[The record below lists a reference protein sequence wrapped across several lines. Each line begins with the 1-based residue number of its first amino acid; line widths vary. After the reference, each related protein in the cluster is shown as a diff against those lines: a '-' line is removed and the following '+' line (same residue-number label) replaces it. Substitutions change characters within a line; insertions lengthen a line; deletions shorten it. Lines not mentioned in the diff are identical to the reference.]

1 MDSTIEE
8 RYPHLV
14 YPMEALQNMTEYF
27 RALITRL
34 RGLLGIRKADLDIDD
49 EIQAHLD
56 LLTERFISQGMTRD
70 EATAVA
76 RRQFGN
82 VTLLKEEHR
91 EMRGIRFVDTL
102 FQDLKYGVR
111 MLLKG
116 KAFTTVAVLSLALGI
131 GANTAIFSI
140 IDAVLLKELPVSHP
154 KQLVLFR
161 WLGLGKGVIHSIGG
175 SIDGDPIAGLPTSI
189 SMSYPAFERFRDQNQ
204 TLASVFTFS
213 GIDLILNAGGQSDM
227 VGALAVS
234 GDYFTGLG
242 APVVLGRVLTN
253 EDEKPDAEPAAVIS
267 HRCWQRR
274 FNSDPSVIGKV
285 VYFSRKPFTIVGVMA
300 PGFLGTPYVGSSP
313 EIIVPM
319 AFLSEV
325 SPGYAERMESATY
338 WWLPVMGRLKPGVSA
353 AQAQAELTV
362 ILQRHVMELPKT
374 TGEQRVD
381 PQIRLDSG
389 SRGVM
394 EGRREYSEPLVF
406 LMAIVGL
413 VLLIACINL
422 ANLLLA
428 RAATRQK
435 ELAVRASI
443 GASRL
448 RLIRQLLSESV
459 LLAFL
464 GGGLGLLF
472 AAWGKNALLTQLTA
486 ESDEFVI
493 DLGLDWRVLG
503 FTAVVSLLTGI
514 LFGLAP
520 ALRAT
525 RIELT
530 SMLKANP
537 DSGATARSWLSKG
550 LVVAQVAMSLVL
562 LTGAGLFVRTLR
574 NLNQIDSG
582 FNRENL
588 LLFRI
593 DPRLSGYEAARLA
606 NLYQQMNERIAAL
619 PGIRAVTF
627 SEHAPMFGNSVTSID
642 VPGYTPRAGERMRA
656 STLAVAPNFLAAMEI
671 PLLMGRDLT
680 PQDNQQ
686 TSKVAVVNQAL
697 AERFFP
703 NQNPLGRHI
712 FVNDSELSDI
722 EVVGVARNA
731 KYNGMRIA
739 PMPQIYLP
747 YLQAGPQWR
756 ISFSVRTV
764 GDPITAT
771 AAIRQAVQSIDR
783 NLPLFRITTLK
794 ELIARLFAQERLF
807 ASLSSFFGLLAL
819 ALVCIGLYGVMSYTV
834 TRRTHEIG
842 VRMALGARSGDVLQM
857 VLRESLLL
865 VMTGTLIGLAAA
877 SATTRFITGMLYGLA
892 PTDPLTIALATLL
905 LQAVAALAS
914 WLPARRAAQVDP
926 LQALRHD

>member
-1 MDSTIEE
+1 MIKYFLAFVA
-8 RYPHLV
+8 RIRCLLV
-14 YPMEALQNMTEYF
+14 K
-27 RALITRL
+27 
-34 RGLLGIRKADLDIDD
+34 RKAYNEFDT

-56 LLTERFISQGMTRD
+56 LLTERYIRQGMTRD
-70 EATAVA
+70 EAASAA

-82 VTLLKEEHR
+82 VTLLKEVHR
-91 EMRGIRFVDTL
+91 EMRGIRFIEALV
-102 FQDLKYGVR
+102 QDLKYGVR

-116 KAFTTVAVLSLALGI
+116 KAFMIVAVLSLALGI
-131 GANTAIFSI
+131 GANTAIFSVVN
-140 IDAVLLKELPVSHP
+140 AVLLKELPVSHP
-154 KQLVLFR
+154 EQLVLFR
-161 WLGLGKGVIHSIGG
+161 WLGLGKGVIASING
-175 SIDGDPIAGLPTSI
+175 SIDGDPTVGLPTSI
-189 SMSYPAFERFRDQNQ
+189 SMSYPVFERFRAQNQ
-204 TLASVFTFS
+204 TLASVFTF
-213 GIDLILNAGGQSDM
+213 GAIDLILNAGGQSEM

-242 APVVLGRVLTN
+242 APVVLGRILTHD
-253 EDEKPDAEPAAVIS
+253 DEKPSAEPATVIS

-274 FNSDPSVIGKV
+274 LNSDPSVIGKV
-285 VYFSRKPFTIVGVMA
+285 VYLSRKPFTIVGVMA
-300 PGFLGTPYVGSSP
+300 PGFSGTPYVGSSP

-319 AFLSEV
+319 AFLSEI
-325 SPGYAERMESATY
+325 SPSYAERMHSATY

-353 AQAQAELTV
+353 AQAQAELTA

-374 TGEQRVD
+374 AGEQRVD
-381 PQIRLDSG
+381 PQVRLDSG

-394 EGRREYSEPLVF
+394 KGRGEFSKPFTF

-413 VLLIACINL
+413 VLLIACVNL

-435 ELAVRASI
+435 ELAVRAAV

-448 RLIRQLLSESV
+448 RLIRQLLTESV

-472 AAWGKNALLTQLTA
+472 AAWGKNALLAQLTA
-486 ESDEFVI
+486 ESDEFII
-493 DLGLDWRVLG
+493 DLSLDWRVLG

-514 LFGLAP
+514 LFGLTP

-530 SMLKANP
+530 PMLKANP
-537 DSGATARSWLSKG
+537 GSGATAHSWVSKA
-550 LVVAQVAMSLVL
+550 LIVAQVAMSLVL

-574 NLNQIDSG
+574 NLNQIDTG

-588 LLFRI
+588 LIFRI
-593 DPRLSGYEAARLA
+593 DPSLSGYESARLA
-606 NLYQQMNERIAAL
+606 NLYQQMTERIAAI
-619 PGIRAVTF
+619 PGVRAVTF
-627 SEHAPMFGNSVTSID
+627 SEHAPMFGNSFSGIA
-642 VPGYTPRAGERMRA
+642 VPGYRPRAGERMHV

-671 PLLMGRDLT
+671 PLLLGRDLS

-686 TSKVAVVNQAL
+686 ATKVAVANHTL

-712 FVNDSELSDI
+712 LVNGSDI

-739 PMPQIYLP
+739 PPPQIYLP
-747 YLQAGPQWR
+747 YLQTEPQWR
-756 ISFSVRTV
+756 ISFSVRTA

-771 AAIRQAVQSIDR
+771 VAIRRAVQSIDR
-783 NLPLFRITTLK
+783 NLPLFRISTLN
-794 ELIARLFAQERLF
+794 EQIARLFAQERLF

-819 ALVCIGLYGVMSYTV
+819 VLVCIGLYGVMSYTV

-842 VRMALGARSGDVLQM
+842 VRMALGAQRGDVLQM

-865 VMTGTLIGLAAA
+865 VLTGTLIGLAAA
-877 SATTRFITGMLYGLA
+877 SATTRFITGMLFGLT

-905 LQAVAALAS
+905 LLAVAALAS